1 MNTDNTNSHIYI
13 NHSNYNECY
22 GRVSIYRYAMQVKK
36 SGAKQ
41 VYVDMFLYN
50 VPKAKPV

>member
-22 GRVSIYRYAMQVKK
+22 GRVSIYRNASEKIQWKT
-36 SGAKQ
+36 GLRR
-41 VYVDMFLYN
+41 YVPL
-50 VPKAKPV
+50 